1 MGDVLKKFGRY
12 FLLDR
17 VAQGGMA
24 EIYRARLAS
33 IDGPGR
39 LLVIKR
45 ISQGFGGNSEFVTM
59 FKSETQVTMGFNHPN
74 IVQVYDFGEEQK
86 QPYIAM
92 EFVDGKNLRQ
102 FLNRFNEVKQLFP
115 VDMAAYIIEQA
126 AAGLHYAHAFKD
138 KISGQ
143 PLNII
148 HRDISPQNIIIAFE
162 GTVKV
167 IDFGIAKASTNSE
180 ATRAGIIKGKPSYLS
195 PEQISG
201 EALDG
206 RCDVFA
212 LGTVLW
218 ELLTGKKLFAG
229 DNDLQILKMIE
240 GASTHVKPPSVINPE
255 VPKELDYI
263 VLKSLAKQREM
274 RYQSAEEFRRAL
286 HRFVHSTNPDFNP
299 SDLSYYA
306 KDLFKGEIV
315 EDRKRIQRL
324 NDRATQLL
332 TVGRDGTQTSEFK
345 PKGAST
351 VELEEQEET
360 TTVFDLDGESKK
372 SPATKPA
379 AVAPVSKPAPAVAQT
394 SPVHSGAVGPSVG
407 HKHGT
412 RTLQQAIQPFETKT
426 IAPSES
432 RRTWLGWV
440 AGLIVGTG
448 VMTAYWSGSIPGL
461 QGQLRIPSG
470 TESMSANLVLQG
482 TGQNLVVKVG
492 DRNVGSSLPV
502 TLSDI
507 EANAPLAVTVDGGA
521 QGRYRQIIT
530 LSPGE
535 TRNLRIVFSSA
546 ADQNQKKP
554 GQKTIPLKLNIGP
567 PLDAQGATVYMN
579 GQLIGDPRMPIAA
592 PVDEVIELVI
602 ERPGYKTYSKRDLL
616 ITSVSLGTSPD
627 WTLDVPMEPVR
638 YGYMTIRTTP
648 SSDAY
653 ITIRDA
659 SRPAGTEKPIIKR
672 TPFENEKFP
681 VGTYKVQLIND
692 TLGMEKTVE
701 SISVSEG
708 KGVTIDERLEIKN

>member
-1 MGDVLKKFGRY
+1 
-12 FLLDR
+12 
-17 VAQGGMA
+17 
-24 EIYRARLAS
+24 
-33 IDGPGR
+33 
-39 LLVIKR
+39 
-45 ISQGFGGNSEFVTM
+45 
-59 FKSETQVTMGFNHPN
+59 
-74 IVQVYDFGEEQK
+74 
-86 QPYIAM
+86 
-92 EFVDGKNLRQ
+92 
-102 FLNRFNEVKQLFP
+102 
-115 VDMAAYIIEQA
+115 
-126 AAGLHYAHAFKD
+126 
-138 KISGQ
+138 
-143 PLNII
+143 
-148 HRDISPQNIIIAFE
+148 
-162 GTVKV
+162 
-167 IDFGIAKASTNSE
+167 
-180 ATRAGIIKGKPSYLS
+180 
-195 PEQISG
+195 
-201 EALDG
+201 
-206 RCDVFA
+206 
-212 LGTVLW
+212 
-218 ELLTGKKLFAG
+218 
-229 DNDLQILKMIE
+229 
-240 GASTHVKPPSVINPE
+240 
-255 VPKELDYI
+255 
-263 VLKSLAKQREM
+263 
-274 RYQSAEEFRRAL
+274 
-286 HRFVHSTNPDFNP
+286 
-299 SDLSYYA
+299 LSYYA